1 MNAIEIHKLNM
12 SYKHKVLNDLDL
24 NLEYGQIV
32 GLVGENGTGK
42 STLLRILAGL
52 EMTYKGDVKV
62 NGEKPGASSK
72 SYVSYQPDKF
82 SLDESLSV
90 KETMDT
96 YKLFFD
102 DFDDKKFKALL
113 ADFKLPFDS
122 KIKEMS
128 KGMKDKIQIALSLSR
143 NAKIF
148 LLDEPISG
156 VDPSSRKIIIDAI
169 LKNFDENSLLIIS
182 THLINAIEP
191 LLDRVVFLSDGKI
204 FLNESVDYIR
214 DEKKMSIEDYFTEVF

>member
-1 MNAIEIHKLNM
+1 MSAIDIKNLNM
-12 SYKHKVLNDLDL
+12 SYKRKVLNDLEL

-52 EMTYKGDVKV
+52 EMTYKGNVMVDGK
-62 NGEKPGASSK
+62 KPGSITK
-72 SYVSYQPDKF
+72 SVVSYQPDRF
-82 SLDESLSV
+82 SLDEKLSV

-96 YKLFFD
+96 YKTFFD
-102 DFDDKKFKALL
+102 DFDEAKFKSLL

-169 LKNFDENSLLIIS
+169 LKNFDEKSILIIS

-214 DEKKMSIEDYFTEVF
+214 NEKKMSIEDYFTEVF

>member
-1 MNAIEIHKLNM
+1 MSAIEIQKLNM

-24 NLEYGQIV
+24 TLEYGQIV

-62 NGEKPGASSK
+62 NGEKPGPSSK

-82 SLDESLSV
+82 SLDEGLSV
-90 KETMDT
+90 KETMET

-102 DFDDKKFKALL
+102 DFDEKKFKALL

-143 NAKIF
+143 DAKIF

-214 DEKKMSIEDYFTEVF
+214 NEKHMSIEDYFTEVF